1 MLFDRHPKYDQYQ
14 WSPRKLAAAQKKP
27 IKTAKK
33 LQEKIPLFA
42 DQVHIPEFDA
52 DAVLAERRERHSSFD
67 LTMRSLKARQWIEA
81 RADFF
86 QLSLHQKFYVA
97 VHWAGW
103 KGPRNPSCFGYL
115 VKQARKGGVV

>member
-52 DAVLAERRERHSSFD
+52 DAELAKRRASESSFD
-67 LTMRSLKARQWIEA
+67 DTIRSQKARNWMDVRSE
-81 RADFF
+81 FF
-86 QLSLHQKFYVA
+86 ALSETEKFYVA
-97 VHWAGW
+97 IHWAKW
-103 KGPRNPSCFGYL
+103 CGPRNPLCFGYL
-115 VKQARKGGVV
+115 VKQARKGGAV